1 MATVAAIARALFFL
15 KFMRTP
21 RLCLQVKYILE
32 VPFSG
37 DLGHILGRLKHKRAK
52 KCNKCINPIQL
63 RFSNFTSFPDEAYF
77 SKDEEI

>member
-1 MATVAAIARALFFL
+1 MRITVILNECEGSRAFIF
-15 KFMRTP
+15 KF
-21 RLCLQVKYILE
+21 KYILE

-37 DLGHILGRLKHKRAK
+37 DLGHILGGLKHKRAK